1 MSTEEPKRRPGGR
14 SSRVRAA
21 VFQAV
26 RQLTAE
32 RGYGAFTVGEVA
44 ERAGVADTTIYR
56 RWGTL
61 EALLMEAVV
70 NQLTVDSPLP
80 STGSLETDLRTY
92 AAKVAADIQGPDGLA
107 VLRTVTAALS
117 ASPDGATARD
127 QYLAVRADQI
137 DRMLAPA
144 RDRGEKTPTTL
155 DVLDVLLAPMYI
167 RVLFGAGPLTPDYVN
182 SLVDRLL
189 SL

>member
-1 MSTEEPKRRPGGR
+1 MGTEEPKRRPGGR
-14 SSRVRAA
+14 SSRVQAA

-44 ERAGVADTTIYR
+44 QRAGVADSSIYR

-70 NQLTVDSPLP
+70 NQLTVNSPLP
-80 STGSLETDLRTY
+80 STDSLDTDLRTY
-92 AAKVAADIQGPDGLA
+92 AAKVAADICGPDGLA

-117 ASPDGATARD
+117 AGPAGETARD
-127 QYLAVRADQI
+127 QYLAIRADQI
-137 DRMLAPA
+137 DQMLARA
-144 RDRGEKTPTTL
+144 RARGENPPTSL
-155 DVLDVLLAPMYI
+155 DILDVLLAPMYV
-167 RVLFGAGPLTPDYVN
+167 RVLFGAGPLTPAYVN